1 MKALNGRHLSFPFR
15 IGKDGR
21 TAEVLT
27 LEEHVR
33 DELIQLLLTS
43 LGERPFLAELG
54 GGIRRLVFE
63 AADETTA
70 AMSKALITE
79 AVSRWLGHRIV
90 LELLEVKVENEQIQI
105 DLKYRIAGTD
115 DSRILRF
122 QRNGG

>member
-1 MKALNGRHLSFPFR
+1 MKALNGKHLSFPFR
-15 IGKDGR
+15 IGRDGR
-21 TAEVLT
+21 TAEVGT

-43 LGERPFLAELG
+43 LGERLFLAEFG
-54 GGIRRLVFE
+54 GGVRRLVFE
-63 AADETTA
+63 AADETTG

-79 AVSRWLGHRIV
+79 AVARWLGHRVV
-90 LELLEVKVENEQIQI
+90 LELLEVTVENERIEI
-105 DLKYRIAGTD
+105 DLKYRIAGTE